1 MLTKYLNYSSWA
13 AVYQNISF
21 GFSFGLSWAQWFLL
35 IGLMDYC
42 DQIFLFFLI
51 FPVILSLL
59 QSVMIL
65 MTLLYLWHD
74 CRDTFVGW
82 VPCQDCLTSWCLT
95 SPSVLTLGS
104 CSAAVTRLRWEMKG
118 RCSILKTQISWRDY
132 VLNSLKSKKIRS
144 FILAKHWIEL
154 STSTTIVLTFGHER
168 FNI

>member
-1 MLTKYLNYSSWA
+1 MLSGPDLWDVSCFEFWQTTQTISNLKSLLLDVDKIFELFILSSSLPKYFLWL
-13 AVYQNISF
+13 F
-21 GFSFGLSWAQWFLL
+21 FGLCWAQWFLL

-104 CSAAVTRLRWEMKG
+104 CSAAVIRLRWEMKG
-118 RCSILKTQISWRDY
+118 RYSIL
-132 VLNSLKSKKIRS
+132 
-144 FILAKHWIEL
+144 ILIHP
-154 STSTTIVLTFGHER
+154 
-168 FNI
+168 N

>member
-35 IGLMDYC
+35 IVLMDYC

-118 RCSILKTQISWRDY
+118 GCSILLYPNWFKRFCFEILSVWKAKRL
-132 VLNSLKSKKIRS
+132 VVS
-144 FILAKHWIEL
+144 FWQNIE
-154 STSTTIVLTFGHER
+154 
-168 FNI
+168 